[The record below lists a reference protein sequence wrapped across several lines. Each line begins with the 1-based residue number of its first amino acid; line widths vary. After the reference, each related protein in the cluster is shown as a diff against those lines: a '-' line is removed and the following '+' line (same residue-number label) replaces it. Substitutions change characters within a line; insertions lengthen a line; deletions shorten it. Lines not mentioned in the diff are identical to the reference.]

1 MDPCSIRG
9 EGTTKWRFMKN
20 KDLKSDIVAENIVGF
35 FGFLRKN
42 MPMFLGVV
50 ILLVIAIY
58 VLIKQFPDTLDSATV
73 KKTDMETRMISD
85 NIMLDLM
92 NNINTPG
99 YDTTLSIYINDIDP
113 ENLDYLG
120 FLLSRDDENYDSIMD
135 LLKNNIENEWLK
147 TQAFL
152 ISGDNHSDNGDLD
165 KAKDDYK
172 KAIEYAQSNA
182 QKGYSNYKLGNIYF
196 ELDDLEN
203 ALSSF
208 EKADDFFESSKE
220 NQLLDRN
227 EQFTSWVER
236 NSIALSKTK
245 NKLKK

>member
-1 MDPCSIRG
+1 
-9 EGTTKWRFMKN
+9 MKN

-42 MPMFLGVV
+42 MPMFLGIV

-58 VLIKQFPDTLDSATV
+58 VLINQFPDTLDSATV
-73 KKTDMETRMISD
+73 KKRNMETRMISD
-85 NIMLDLM
+85 NVMLDLM

-99 YDTTLSIYINDIDP
+99 YDSILNTKINAIDS

-120 FLLSRDDENYDSIMD
+120 FLLSRDDKNYDSIMD

-172 KAIEYAQSNA
+172 KAIEYAQSDA
-182 QKGYSNYKLGNIYF
+182 QKGYSNYKLGNVYF

-208 EKADDFFESSKE
+208 EKADNFFESSKK

>member
-1 MDPCSIRG
+1 
-9 EGTTKWRFMKN
+9 MKN

-35 FGFLRKN
+35 FGLLRKN
-42 MPMFLGVV
+42 IPTFLSVV
-50 ILLVIAIY
+50 VLLAIGIY
-58 VLIKQFPDTLDSATV
+58 LLINQFPDTFDSKSV
-73 KKTDMETRMISD
+73 EKKNMETRMIAD
-85 NIMLDLM
+85 KVMLDLLT
-92 NNINTPG
+92 NINTSG
-99 YDTTLSIYINDIDP
+99 YDSILNAKINDIDS

-120 FLLSRDDENYDSIMD
+120 FLLSRDNENYASNMD

-152 ISGDNHSDNGDLD
+152 ISGDNHSDGGDLD
-165 KAKDDYK
+165 KAKNDYK
-172 KAIEYAQSNA
+172 KAIEYAQSDA

-196 ELDDLEN
+196 ELGDLEN

-208 EKADDFFESSKE
+208 EKADNFFESSKE

-227 EQFTSWVER
+227 EQFSSWVER

>member
-1 MDPCSIRG
+1 MPPKQWIPV
-9 EGTTKWRFMKN
+9 RFGARV
-20 KDLKSDIVAENIVGF
+20 LKSDIVAENIVGF
-35 FGFLRKN
+35 FGFLKKN

-73 KKTDMETRMISD
+73 KKRNMETRMISD
-85 NIMLDLM
+85 KVMLDLM
-92 NNINTPG
+92 NNVNTPG
-99 YDTTLSIYINDIDP
+99 YDSILNTKINDIDS

-120 FLLSRDDENYDSIMD
+120 FLLSRDDKNYDSIMD